1 MLERAPYPRDWSAL
15 RPPLRTLPLVGFGPP
30 FRCTTSRSRTVLP
43 ARAGMCVLRRPT
55 AADCARA
62 TAAMAAAAAAAPA
75 EASAASEGGDATA
88 SAAGAGASAAAGHSE
103 SDTEDSD
110 SDGGNVF
117 SGASG
122 AAGVP
127 SSVLTRATPM
137 SVAGTFRERTPFIP
151 LRLSFEE
158 RKKLR
163 LMESALVCVH
173 GFDQTGCVVRQ
184 RDGGLTGRAEVKGSH
199 A

>member
-1 MLERAPYPRDWSAL
+1 
-15 RPPLRTLPLVGFGPP
+15 
-30 FRCTTSRSRTVLP
+30 
-43 ARAGMCVLRRPT
+43 
-55 AADCARA
+55 
-62 TAAMAAAAAAAPA
+62 
-75 EASAASEGGDATA
+75 
-88 SAAGAGASAAAGHSE
+88 
-103 SDTEDSD
+103 
-110 SDGGNVF
+110 
-117 SGASG
+117 
-122 AAGVP
+122 
-127 SSVLTRATPM
+127 M